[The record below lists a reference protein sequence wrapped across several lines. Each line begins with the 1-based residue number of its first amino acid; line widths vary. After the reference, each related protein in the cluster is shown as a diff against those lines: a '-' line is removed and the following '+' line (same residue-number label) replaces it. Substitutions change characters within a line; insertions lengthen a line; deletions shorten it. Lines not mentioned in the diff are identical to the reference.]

1 MLESNVYVAKTR
13 LSRLIDQVNAGE
25 EVVITRHGRPVAR
38 LLAVGTGQPRTRGLL
53 EGRGYWIAE
62 DFDAPLPDD
71 LLDLFEG
78 RNKEPGTEETRG
90 AAPSTGSSLLRP
102 VTSA

>member
-1 MLESNVYVAKTR
+1 MEINVYAAKTH

-38 LLAVGTGQPRTRGLL
+38 LVPIEAGKPRRPGLL
-53 EGRGYWIAE
+53 EGQGFWMAE

-71 LLDLFEG
+71 MLDLFEG
-78 RNKEPGTEETRG
+78 KRKEPGTEE
-90 AAPSTGSSLLRP
+90 P
-102 VTSA
+102 

>member
-1 MLESNVYVAKTR
+1 MEINVYAAKTH

-38 LLAVGTGQPRTRGLL
+38 LVPAQAAKPRKPGLL
-53 EGRGYWIAE
+53 EGQGYWIAD

-78 RNKEPGTEETRG
+78 KGKEG
-90 AAPSTGSSLLRP
+90 L
-102 VTSA
+102 